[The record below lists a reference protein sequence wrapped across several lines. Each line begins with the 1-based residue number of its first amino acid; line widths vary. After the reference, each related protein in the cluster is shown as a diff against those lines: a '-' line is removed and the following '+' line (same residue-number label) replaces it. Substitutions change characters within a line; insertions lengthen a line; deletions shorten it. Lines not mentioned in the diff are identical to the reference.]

1 MKIPKIIHMIWFG
14 KKEMSEEIK
23 KYVATWKE
31 KCPDY
36 EVMLWNEEN
45 FDINTCQFA
54 REAYENKKY
63 AFVSDYARLKVLYEY
78 GGIYLDT
85 DVGLEK
91 SLDEFLNVA
100 DGVLSFEND
109 VWLGTAVMF
118 ASKHAKWLEPLIE
131 YYEKIPFIK
140 KNGKFNQTANCA
152 LITGYLNNYY
162 DLKIKESKQILRGG
176 EILILPREYFAPLY
190 YLTGEINKT
199 ENTYAI
205 HYHNFSWADKKL
217 KLGNK
222 ISKNLRKFFGKSLFN
237 HMENITM
244 KRWIKRE
251 GKNIVKVL
259 KIKPTKR

>member
-36 EVMLWNEEN
+36 KVMLWNEDN
-45 FDINTCQFA
+45 FDVNACQFA

-63 AFVSDYARLKVLYEY
+63 AFVSDYVRLKVLYEY

-91 SLDEFLNVA
+91 SFDDFLDVA
-100 DGVLSFEND
+100 EGVLSFEND
-109 VWLGTAVMF
+109 VWLGTAVML

-152 LITGYLNNYY
+152 LITGYLNKYY
-162 DLKIKESKQILRGG
+162 DLKIRESEQNLRGG
-176 EILILPREYFAPLY
+176 GRL
-190 YLTGEINKT
+190 
-199 ENTYAI
+199 
-205 HYHNFSWADKKL
+205 S
-217 KLGNK
+217 
-222 ISKNLRKFFGKSLFN
+222 FFK
-237 HMENITM
+237 ENILLLYT
-244 KRWIKRE
+244 
-251 GKNIVKVL
+251 
-259 KIKPTKR
+259 T